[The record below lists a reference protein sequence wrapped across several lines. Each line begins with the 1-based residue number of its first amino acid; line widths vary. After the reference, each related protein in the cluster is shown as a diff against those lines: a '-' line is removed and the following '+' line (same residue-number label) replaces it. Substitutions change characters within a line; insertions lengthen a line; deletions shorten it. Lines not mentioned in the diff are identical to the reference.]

1 MVQNTRWPSLR
12 SMLKVVLLGGLA
24 VLGVGIGT
32 YNLRLTRQ
40 IEDQSQITT
49 RLVADL
55 AGPVLFADNPDPVS
69 QARLRE
75 VIDELDF
82 PFVFTDSEHR
92 PVIWNARQMGVPLP
106 DSYEEILGAEL
117 GDDAPQWVRQLQS
130 RMEEFDPSHD
140 PIPLLRPDSTDPA
153 GWLHYGDSRLSR
165 ELLFVPLLESA
176 LIFVFMGTVLVAFRF
191 MKRSE
196 QRSIWVGMAKETAHQ
211 MGTPLTSLSGWLA
224 LLRDEVALAR
234 GNGPDRE
241 QVLAEIEHDVE
252 RLGKV
257 SDRFSQIGSR
267 PRRRPAAVDEL
278 VERTCDYFR
287 HRAPHLGKQVR
298 IETAI
303 GPCPE
308 IPVSAQ
314 LLDWAIENLIK
325 NALDSLDKDEG
336 IVRVSCHHDDAHH
349 QIEILV
355 EDNGRGMSKVTQ
367 QRVFDPG
374 FSTKASGWGMGL
386 ALVRRIVEE
395 YHRGRVDLVRSVEG
409 GGTTF
414 RIRIPAV

>member
-12 SMLKVVLLGGLA
+12 SVLKVVLLGGFA
-24 VLGVGIGT
+24 ALGVGIGT

-40 IEDQSQITT
+40 IEDQAQLTT
-49 RLVADL
+49 HLVADL
-55 AGPVLFADNPDPVS
+55 AGPVLFADNPDPLS
-69 QARLRE
+69 QTRLQR

-82 PFVFTDSEHR
+82 PFVFTDQEHR
-92 PVIWNARQMGVPLP
+92 PVIWNARQLGVPLP
-106 DSYEEILGAEL
+106 ESYEEILGASL
-117 GDDAPQWVRQLQS
+117 GDDAPEWVRQLQA
-130 RMEEFDPSHD
+130 RMEGFDSSHE
-140 PIPLLRPDSTDPA
+140 PIPLLRPDRTDPV

-165 ELLFVPLLESA
+165 ELLFVPLLEAA
-176 LIFVFMGTVLVAFRF
+176 LVFVFMGTVLLAFRY

-224 LLRDEVALAR
+224 LLRDEVGLAR
-234 GNGPDRE
+234 GTGPDRA
-241 QVLAEIEHDVE
+241 QVLTEIEHDVE

-257 SDRFSQIGSR
+257 SDRFGQIGNR
-267 PRRRPAAVDEL
+267 PRRRAAQVDEL
-278 VERTCDYFR
+278 VLRICEYFR

-298 IETAI
+298 IESTI

-325 NALDSLDKDEG
+325 NALDALDKDEG
-336 IVRVSCHHDDAHH
+336 VVRVSCHHDDAHH

-355 EDNGRGMSKVTQ
+355 EDNGRGMGKATQ

-374 FSTKASGWGMGL
+374 FSTKAGGWGMGL

>member
-12 SMLKVVLLGGLA
+12 SVLKVVLLGGLT

-32 YNLRLTRQ
+32 YNLHLTSQ
-40 IEDQSQITT
+40 IENQAQITT

-55 AGPVLFADNPDPVS
+55 AGPVLFAENPDPLS

-82 PFVFTDSEHR
+82 PFVFTDHEHR

-106 DSYEEILGAEL
+106 ESYEQVLGASL
-117 GDDAPQWVRQLQS
+117 GDDAPEWVRQLQS
-130 RMEEFDPSHD
+130 HMAGFDVSHD
-140 PIPLLRPDSTDPA
+140 PIPLLRPDSRDPV

-165 ELLFVPLLESA
+165 ELPFVPLLEAA
-176 LIFVFMGTVLVAFRF
+176 LIIVFMGTVLVAFRF

-234 GNGPDRE
+234 PNGPDRD
-241 QVLAEIEHDVE
+241 QVLSEIEHDVE

-257 SDRFSQIGSR
+257 SDRFGQIGSR

-278 VERTCDYFR
+278 VERTSDYFR
-287 HRAPHLGKQVR
+287 HRAPHLGRQVR

-303 GPCPE
+303 RPCPE

-325 NALDSLDKDEG
+325 NALDALDKDEG
-336 IVRVSCHHDDAHH
+336 VVRVSCRHDGARHE
-349 QIEILV
+349 IEILV
-355 EDNGRGMSKVTQ
+355 EDNGRGMSKATR

-374 FSTKASGWGMGL
+374 FSTKTRGWGMGL

-395 YHRGRVDLVRSVEG
+395 YHRGRVDVLRSVEG
-409 GGTTF
+409 EGTTF

>member
-12 SMLKVVLLGGLA
+12 SVLKVVLLGGVS

-32 YNLRLTRQ
+32 YNLHLTRQ
-40 IEDQSQITT
+40 IENQAQITT

-55 AGPVLFADNPDPVS
+55 AGPVLFADNPDPLS
-69 QARLRE
+69 QVRLRE

-82 PFVFTDSEHR
+82 PFVFTDHERR

-106 DSYEEILGAEL
+106 GSYEEILSVPLGA
-117 GDDAPQWVRQLQS
+117 DAPRWVRELQT
-130 RMEEFDPSHD
+130 RMAGFDASHD
-140 PIPLLRPDSTDPA
+140 PIPLRRPGSDNPV

-165 ELLFVPLLESA
+165 ELPFVPLLEAA
-176 LIFVFMGTVLVAFRF
+176 LIFVFMGTVLMAFRF

-267 PRRRPAAVDEL
+267 PRRRPAAVDEI
-278 VERTCDYFR
+278 VERSSEYFR

-308 IPVSAQ
+308 IPVCAQ

-325 NALDSLDKDEG
+325 NALDALDKDDG
-336 IVRVSCHHDDAHH
+336 VVRVSCRHDAAHH

-355 EDNGRGMSKVTQ
+355 EDNGRGMSSATR

-374 FSTKASGWGMGL
+374 FSTKAGGWGLGL

-395 YHRGRVDLVRSVEG
+395 YHRGRVDVVRSVEG
-409 GGTTF
+409 EGSTF